1 VAKDEILEQ
10 EIYKELIRIA
20 RTTDS
25 PERKHRLVETTRRF
39 KLPEKLKRTVEHEL
53 ALEDG
58 RRRGRNPYFHRG
70 RIDDAAAFIGRA
82 RELTDLERT
91 VVGPARVPTALTGER
106 RIGKSSLA
114 AALERR
120 IRDGDGVRVP
130 VARVDALEVAPYDPD
145 TFYEALARA
154 LVAAGAE
161 NGLGMVTPKD
171 DVSPNLPAAAL
182 PPRPLHHPQLVIIID
197 EFDALLDNTAFDEKF
212 FTGLADLARLPHI
225 AMLIL
230 SVSGP
235 TALVRTHGARLA
247 RIAATFTEFRL
258 GPFTHAEAR
267 EVITIPSARENY
279 PLLPYAE
286 RILALAG
293 RFPLTLQIVCAIFF
307 DELAETL
314 GQSPV
319 RETLV
324 RERALDESGSY
335 LRYLASR
342 LTPDERAI
350 LERAPLPAAAATDPA
365 VRHLERRGYLE
376 LTDERL
382 EPFSSLLRRALP
394 GRHKLAR
401 TTHTARF
408 LYAGLTLLAL
418 IPVALLVFLFA
429 FGTASDNGVD
439 LTRTRARA
447 LKGEP
452 SAAIA
457 RPPLAPRERIAV
469 EIRHVDPEVGL
480 PSAIHAIYRF
490 KDVPFAKVML
500 RNNGDTPVTIKLSH
514 QIKQRTNLLQETFE
528 LGPDD
533 ERKVPLYVTFQS
545 SVFKSLTT
553 DQTGNYFEIRVERIR
568 PDGSVEPLRVE
579 TGYLKILA
587 NNRFS
592 PLFSYLGEEGGVSLW
607 DTLVA
612 WVEEGQVRDV
622 LGKARLR
629 DPSAPFIGYQSPASF
644 NLTMSP
650 AKAQTRQVRA
660 LYETLV
666 RDFRIDYSNSPE
678 VEGHL
683 KVDYSLTTQVV
694 KFPAQTLK
702 ERGGNCIELS
712 ILMASAMRLVELDP
726 LLVLFPTRGHAIVGW
741 RIRERDR
748 ERFVAFDT
756 NHFGHDFERAV
767 QAAEK
772 LFDFPELD
780 ARAFKSGK
788 SFSRQLLE
796 RGLYFNGS
804 DLARSSVVILD
815 VKRLQEAGLRP
826 IKM

>member
-1 VAKDEILEQ
+1 MPKDEVLEQ
-10 EIYKELIRIA
+10 EIYKELLRIVRSA
-20 RTTDS
+20 DS
-25 PERKHRLVETTRRF
+25 PEQKNRLIETTRRF
-39 KLPEKLKRTVEHEL
+39 KLPEKLKRTAEREL
-53 ALEDG
+53 AVEDG

-70 RIDDAAAFIGRA
+70 RIDDPTAFVGRA
-82 RELTDLERT
+82 RELTELERT
-91 VVGPARVPTALTGER
+91 VVGPARVPTALVGER

-130 VARVDALEVAPYDPD
+130 IARVDALEIAPYDPD
-145 TFYEALARA
+145 AFFEVLTRA

-161 NGLGMVTPKD
+161 NGLGMVTPKE
-171 DVSPNLPAAAL
+171 DVSTTTAT
-182 PPRPLHHPQLVIIID
+182 PRPLHHPQLVIVVD
-197 EFDALLDNTAFDEKF
+197 EFDALLDNAAFDEKF
-212 FTGLADLARLPHI
+212 FVGLADLARLPHI
-225 AMLIL
+225 AMLLL
-230 SVSGP
+230 SVAGP

-258 GPFTHAEAR
+258 GPLTHAEAR
-267 EVITIPSARENY
+267 ELIAIPSARENY

-286 RILALAG
+286 RIQALSG

-319 RETLV
+319 RETMV
-324 RERALDESGSY
+324 RERALDESASY
-335 LRYLASR
+335 LRYLVSR
-342 LTPDERAI
+342 LAADERAI
-350 LERAPLPAAAATDPA
+350 LERAPLPASAANDPA

-376 LTDERL
+376 LNDDKL
-382 EPFSSLLRRALP
+382 EPFSSLVPKVLP

-401 TTHTARF
+401 TTHTVRF
-408 LYAGLTLLAL
+408 IYAGLTLLAL
-418 IPVALLVFLFA
+418 VPVALLVFLFA
-429 FGTASDNGVD
+429 FGSSTEHGLDNP
-439 LTRTRARA
+439 RTSARA

-452 SAAIA
+452 SAAQ
-457 RPPLAPRERIAV
+457 RPVVAPRERIAV

-490 KDVPFAKVML
+490 KEVPFAKVKL
-500 RNNGDTPVTIKLSH
+500 RNNGDTPVTIKISH
-514 QIKQRTNLLQETFE
+514 QIKQRTHLLQETFE

-545 SVFKSLTT
+545 SVFKSFTS

-579 TGYLKILA
+579 TGFLKVLA

-622 LGKARLR
+622 LVKARQR
-629 DPSAPFIGYQSPASF
+629 DPTTPFIGYQSPASF
-644 NLTMSP
+644 NLALTAP
-650 AKAQTRQVRA
+650 KAQTRQVRA
-660 LYETLV
+660 LYEALV
-666 RDFRIDYSNSPE
+666 RDFKIDYSNSPE

-712 ILMASAMRLVELDP
+712 ILMASTLRLVELDP
-726 LLVLFPTRGHAIVGW
+726 LLVLFPTRGHAIVAW

-756 NHFGHDFERAV
+756 NHFGHEFERAV

-780 ARAFKSGK
+780 ARAFKSGRP
-788 SFSRQLLE
+788 FSRQLLE
-796 RGLYFNGS
+796 RGLYFNGA

-815 VKRLQEAGLRP
+815 VKRLQESGLRP